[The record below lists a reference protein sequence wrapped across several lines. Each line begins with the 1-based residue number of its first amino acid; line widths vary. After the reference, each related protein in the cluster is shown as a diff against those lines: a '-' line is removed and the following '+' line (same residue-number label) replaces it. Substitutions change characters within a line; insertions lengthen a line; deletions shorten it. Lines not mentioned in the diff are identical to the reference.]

1 MKSLGEQLASYSAYH
16 RNPKNKFTHFF
27 GVPMVTLSL
36 FIFLDWFRFIHS
48 TLPVSAAWVFFLVV
62 AVYYLKLDLQVGAIT
77 LLCSIP
83 LLIAAHYMT
92 QARWGVSLFC
102 FLFFF
107 VGGWIL
113 QLLGHYYEGRRPAL
127 TDNILQIFNAP
138 LFLVCEGL
146 FRFHKRGDLKSRLS
160 EL

>member
-1 MKSLGEQLASYSAYH
+1 MKRLAEQLSSYAAYH
-16 RNPKNKFTHFF
+16 RDPRNKLTHFF

-48 TLPVSAAWVFFLVV
+48 GVPVSAAWIFFLIV
-62 AVYYLKLDLQVGAIT
+62 AVYYLKLDLQVGALT
-77 LLCSIP
+77 LLCSLP
-83 LLIAAHYMT
+83 LLLAAHFMA
-92 QARWGVSLFC
+92 QARWGISLFW

-107 VGGWIL
+107 IGGWAL
-113 QLLGHYYEGRRPAL
+113 QLLGHYFEGRRPAL

-146 FRFHKRGDLKSRLS
+146 FRLHKRDDLKSHLS
-160 EL
+160 E